1 MGIPPGWHG
10 LTSCWGRC
18 RWRSGIPMASTATAT
33 AHHRNHLLTHPED
46 DPESYYVTAESWQ
59 RFSAAPPYPPAQ
71 HLLGRLLLAPM
82 MDIIHTLNSALRAF
96 HEGDR
101 RAIAMWSLHLLLL
114 TGLLTGWR
122 RRVFSAVVCAGGEL
136 PGAGPDQSTLFSRT
150 PRRG

>member
-1 MGIPPGWHG
+1 
-10 LTSCWGRC
+10 
-18 RWRSGIPMASTATAT
+18 MASTATAT

-59 RFSAAPPYPPAQ
+59 RFSARQRRLYPPAQ

-122 RRVFSAVVCAGGEL
+122 RRVFLRCGL
-136 PGAGPDQSTLFSRT
+136 CWR
-150 PRRG
+150 